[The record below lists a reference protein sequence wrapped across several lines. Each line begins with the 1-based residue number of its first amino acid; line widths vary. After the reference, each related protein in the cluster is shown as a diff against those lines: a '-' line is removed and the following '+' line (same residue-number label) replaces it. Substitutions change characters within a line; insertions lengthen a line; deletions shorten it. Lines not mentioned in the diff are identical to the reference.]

1 MTDQHNVHF
10 MGCDHQGNEG
20 IETPNLDRLAREGMI
35 FRKAYDT
42 YPVCAPT
49 RASLLT
55 SVYPMA
61 HGQYGNS
68 EVLTTAGPGRKISIR
83 SVMSSA
89 TPDTTRPFS
98 ESNIPMWKPTTPV
111 PEARYEGKNL
121 FQGFDY
127 RISKSSGSVA
137 EIS

>member
-1 MTDQHNVHF
+1 MEGTKSQKKEMMNLNRRNFTISAAGTLLASSVWGRQQKKPGQIRWNVLFLMTDQHNVHF

-20 IETPNLDRLAREGMI
+20 IETPTLDRLAREGMI
-35 FRKAYDT
+35 FRKAYDS

-68 EVLTTAGPGRKISIR
+68 NVLTTAGPDG
-83 SVMSSA
+83 MSK
-89 TPDTTRPFS
+89 R
-98 ESNIPMWKPTTPV
+98 
-111 PEARYEGKNL
+111 
-121 FQGFDY
+121 
-127 RISKSSGSVA
+127 
-137 EIS
+137 